1 MTFFSIFLGMTHVI
15 HGHSMIFNAYGGTS
29 AVTSQ
34 MLRHL
39 RFQAEVMVQA
49 VANQWMVYGYVDTAE
64 LMFSRKWNQQINGLV
79 SWFRWLGTFWK
90 IPPGVFSFFPPTME
104 VVGELSL
111 QHPSTSSGTN
121 LTWWMMDLGRY
132 QKSLASLGTT
142 SPGKSHIFPRF
153 LAQPRRLGSP
163 STSPGA
169 RCCRAMAFM
178 AGCCSSSWEFKHG
191 GWILTGR
198 TSGHQRN

>member
-1 MTFFSIFLGMTHVI
+1 MD
-15 HGHSMIFNAYGGTS
+15 
-29 AVTSQ
+29 
-34 MLRHL
+34 MLIPL
-39 RFQAEVMVQA
+39 KS
-49 VANQWMVYGYVDTAE
+49 AE

-132 QKSLASLGTT
+132 QKSLASLATPKKKTLLGNHLTT

-153 LAQPRRLGSP
+153 LAQPRRLGRP

-191 GWILTGR
+191 WWLDSDRQNLWAPAKLGFDILAYF
-198 TSGHQRN
+198 SAFM